1 MAGSGALAAVTG
13 AALSGVVGIAVVGGS
28 LTTPTAPLAGTG
40 VAGGLRAGSVPAA
53 YAGLVDAAGG
63 VCAAFPA
70 AVLAAQVQAESGWNP
85 AARSPTGAEGISQF
99 EPATWAAW
107 GRDSN
112 GNGIN
117 SPLDPGDA
125 IPAQARFDCSLAAE
139 MAAAIAAGRVIG
151 LSVTDAALAAYN
163 AGPGAVLAARG
174 IPQNGQTPGYVTEID
189 SLARTYAA
197 AAAQPP
203 IAGGGT
209 GASSAFGAAMVTAA
223 EAELGLTYV
232 WGGGDV
238 RGPTAGLGG
247 SGPAGFDCSG
257 LVIYAAYAAS
267 GGAITLPHDSDV
279 QGRVGTQVA
288 YGPGSTIDLAL
299 LQAGDVV
306 AFNLDGGSHLSHIG
320 IYVGGGILLHASHPG
335 PGGGVKLESL
345 TEGYWQPYTWSVRRY
360 G

>member
-1 MAGSGALAAVTG
+1 MPGSGPLAAVTG
-13 AALSGVVGIAVVGGS
+13 AALSGVVGIAVIGGS

-53 YAGLVDAAGG
+53 YAGLVGAAGG

-125 IPAQARFDCSLAAE
+125 IPAQARFDCSLAAD
-139 MAAAIAAGRVIG
+139 MAGAIAAGRVAG
-151 LSVTDAALAAYN
+151 LSVTDAALASYN

-189 SLARTYAA
+189 TLTKTYAA
-197 AAAQPP
+197 AVVPPAA
-203 IAGGGT
+203 
-209 GASSAFGAAMVTAA
+209 GASSAFGAAMVSAA
-223 EAELGLTYV
+223 QAELGLPYV

-247 SGPAGFDCSG
+247 SGPVGFDCSG
-257 LVIYAAYAAS
+257 LVLYAAYAAS
-267 GGAITLPHDSDV
+267 GGTITLPHDSDV

-288 YGPGSTIDLAL
+288 YGLGSTIDLGL
-299 LQAGDVV
+299 LQPGDVV

-320 IYVGGGILLHASHPG
+320 IYVGGGMLLHASHPG
-335 PGGGVKLESL
+335 VGGGVKLESL